1 MDDDRTFPPT
11 RGKRVSTTKSGD
23 LRDVTGDKQS
33 DTAQESNPT
42 QAQGGTSSSA
52 AASGEKP
59 TPNSTKRVRH
69 ESEDEQ
75 AQPPIG
81 TEPDTNEQEQPPIGT
96 EPDTNEQEQ
105 PPIGTEPNTTG
116 QAPSTN
122 GHLPS
127 TNGQAPST
135 NGQLPSTNGQAPS
148 TNGQLPATSGQASP
162 SAEEGHPP
170 PTRETIN
177 GSSSTNG
184 TPLALAMS
192 SGTLMLCVLFSL

>member
-33 DTAQESNPT
+33 DTAQEPNPT
-42 QAQGGTSSSA
+42 PAQGGTSSSA

-59 TPNSTKRVRH
+59 APNSTKRVRH

-75 AQPPIG
+75 A
-81 TEPDTNEQEQPPIGT
+81 QPPIGT

-127 TNGQAPST
+127 TNGQ
-135 NGQLPSTNGQAPS
+135 LPSTNGQAPS
-148 TNGQLPATSGQASP
+148 TNGQLPATNGQASP